1 MKKEYVLK
9 TKRVKSCFHIPMR
22 FSDAFNNWL
31 FRTWTGKG
39 TGSTSPCGN
48 TRGIFGLPS
57 IPEQRSF
64 QGQEIAFITWYLVYF
79 LRTFQ
84 CQEVMVEVNSS
95 ISWDVVWGMVQASI
109 FHGKRILCIMN
120 PYRTTATQRQTRQ
133 TQTQTHTHTFTQ
145 SVYFC
150 CYIDLPSKIQ
160 LHFSC
165 IVSWFSPARILG
177 KQGNIFKGPP
187 ALFSYITA
195 AQHCLATHIKRIY
208 TSSTHKCLPTFWNTA
223 YWDVVSRI

>member
-1 MKKEYVLK
+1 MFSYSHAILW
-9 TKRVKSCFHIPMR
+9 HI
-22 FSDAFNNWL
+22 NNWL

-57 IPEQRSF
+57 IPKQRSF
-64 QGQEIAFITWYLVYF
+64 QGQEIAFITWYLIYF

-133 TQTQTHTHTFTQ
+133 TQTQTHTHTHSHKVFT
-145 SVYFC
+145 SAATSICLLKFSFTFHALC
-150 CYIDLPSKIQ
+150 LGSLLP
-160 LHFSC
+160 
-165 IVSWFSPARILG
+165 
-177 KQGNIFKGPP
+177 
-187 ALFSYITA
+187 
-195 AQHCLATHIKRIY
+195 
-208 TSSTHKCLPTFWNTA
+208 A
-223 YWDVVSRI
+223 Y